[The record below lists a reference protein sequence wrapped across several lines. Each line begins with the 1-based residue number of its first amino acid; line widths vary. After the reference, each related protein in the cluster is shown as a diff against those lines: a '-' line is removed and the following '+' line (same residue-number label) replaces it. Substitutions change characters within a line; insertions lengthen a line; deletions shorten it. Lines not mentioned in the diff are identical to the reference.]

1 MAVSQRVLFGTNG
14 IRGVV
19 NQDLT
24 PEFAA
29 KVGVAIGTYFG
40 KGDVL
45 IGYDARTS
53 NILLSR
59 AVAAGA
65 MSCGCNIHDTGC
77 APTPAI
83 QYAVKHFG
91 MDGAIIV
98 TASHNPPEYNG
109 IKVVASDGVEIVR
122 EEEEKIEATFF
133 EDAFSRVPWSDVGRL
148 EAFPGI
154 LEAYKEAIKGHVDVE
169 AIQKRRF
176 NVVVDPTNSVGALV
190 TPDLLRELGCKV
202 TTINGNLDGHFPGR
216 TPEPRPDTLVQ
227 LSEAVKAFRADLG
240 VAHDGDADR
249 SMFADE
255 TGEVVLGDK
264 TGCII
269 IDWVLERH
277 PKAVVV
283 TPVSS
288 SRMVEDIVKRRGG
301 ELVWTEVGST
311 IVSRRMLAVN
321 SVISMEDNGGIFY
334 GPHQSVRD
342 GAMAAALMLNIM
354 VEKGRPL
361 SQLVEELPKYSII
374 KERVDVPNEKK
385 KQVLEGI
392 LEETKGMKRLTID
405 GVKVSFDDATVLIR
419 PSGTEAIYR
428 VNSEAGDEKRARELA
443 DWGVKLVK
451 KNL

>member
-1 MAVSQRVLFGTNG
+1 MTQRVLFGTNG
-14 IRGVV
+14 IRGIV

-29 KVGVAIGTYFG
+29 KVGAAIGTYFG
-40 KGDVL
+40 RSDIL

-53 NILLSR
+53 NVLLSR
-59 AVAAGA
+59 AVASGA
-65 MSCGCNIHDTGC
+65 LSCGCNVHDVGC
-77 APTPAI
+77 VPTPAI

-109 IKVVASDGVEIVR
+109 IKVVAKDGVEIVR
-122 EEEEKIEATFF
+122 GEEEKVEAIFF
-133 EDAFSRVPWSDVGRL
+133 EERFSRTVWSDVGRL
-148 EAFPGI
+148 EAFPGV
-154 LEAYKEAIKGHVDVE
+154 LEAYKEAVKSHVDVE
-169 AIQKRRF
+169 SIRKRRF
-176 NVVVDPTNSVGALV
+176 SVVVDSANSVGALV

-216 TPEPRPDTLVQ
+216 TPEPRPDTLIQ
-227 LSEAVKAFRADLG
+227 LSEAVKAFDADLG

-249 SMFADE
+249 CVFADE
-255 TGEVVLGDK
+255 TGEIVLGDK
-264 TGCII
+264 TGAII

-288 SRMVEDIVKRRGG
+288 SKIVEDIVKGRGG

-311 IVSRRMLAVN
+311 IVSRRMLEVD

-334 GPHQSVRD
+334 GPHQAVRD
-342 GAMAAALMLNIM
+342 GALAAALMLNILADRG
-354 VEKGRPL
+354 KAL
-361 SQLVEELPKYSII
+361 SKLVEALPRYSII
-374 KERVDVPNEKK
+374 KRRVDVPNEKK
-385 KQVLEGI
+385 QQILQGI
-392 LEETKGMKRLTID
+392 LKETEGMKRLTID

-428 VNSEAGDEKRARELA
+428 VNVEAGDEGRARELA
-443 DWGVKLVK
+443 DWGIKLVK
-451 KNL
+451 KYL

>member
-1 MAVSQRVLFGTNG
+1 MSQRVLFGTNG
-14 IRGVV
+14 IRGIV

-24 PEFAA
+24 PDFAA
-29 KVGVAIGTYFG
+29 KVGVALGTYFG
-40 KGDVL
+40 KSDIL
-45 IGYDARTS
+45 IGYDSRTS

-59 AVAAGA
+59 AVASGA
-65 MSCGCNIHDTGC
+65 MCCGCDVHDTGC

-109 IKVVASDGVEIVR
+109 IKVVAKDGVEILR
-122 EEEEKIEATFF
+122 GEEEKIEAIFF
-133 EDAFSRVPWSDVGRL
+133 GERFSRASWSEVGRL
-148 EAFPGI
+148 EAFPGV
-154 LEAYKEAIKGHVDVE
+154 LEAYKEAVKSHVDVE
-169 AIQKRRF
+169 LIQRRLF
-176 NVVVDPTNSVGALV
+176 NVVVDPVNSVGALV
-190 TPDLLRELGCKV
+190 TPELLRELGCKV

-216 TPEPRPDTLVQ
+216 APEPRPDTLIQ
-227 LSEAVKAFRADLG
+227 LSATVKALGADLG

-249 SMFADE
+249 CIFADE
-255 TGEVVLGDK
+255 TGKIVVGDK
-264 TGCII
+264 TGAII
-269 IDWVLERH
+269 IDWVLEKH

-288 SRMVEDIVKRRGG
+288 SKMVDDIVKRRGG

-311 IVSRRMLAVN
+311 IVSRRMMVIG
-321 SVISMEDNGGIFY
+321 SVIGMEDNGGIFY
-334 GPHQSVRD
+334 GPHQPVRD
-342 GAMAAALMLNIM
+342 GALAAALMLNILA
-354 VEKGRPL
+354 ERGKNL
-361 SQLVEELPKYSII
+361 SQLADELPKYSII

-385 KQVLEGI
+385 QQVLQGI
-392 LEETKGMKRLTID
+392 LEETKGLNRITID
-405 GVKVSFDDATVLIR
+405 GAKIFFDDATVLIR

-428 VNSEAGDEKRARELA
+428 VYAEAGSERRALEVA

>member
-133 EDAFSRVPWSDVGRL
+133 EDAFSRVPWSDV
-148 EAFPGI
+148 
-154 LEAYKEAIKGHVDVE
+154 
-169 AIQKRRF
+169 
-176 NVVVDPTNSVGALV
+176 
-190 TPDLLRELGCKV
+190 
-202 TTINGNLDGHFPGR
+202 
-216 TPEPRPDTLVQ
+216 
-227 LSEAVKAFRADLG
+227 
-240 VAHDGDADR
+240 
-249 SMFADE
+249 
-255 TGEVVLGDK
+255 
-264 TGCII
+264 
-269 IDWVLERH
+269 
-277 PKAVVV
+277 
-283 TPVSS
+283 
-288 SRMVEDIVKRRGG
+288 
-301 ELVWTEVGST
+301 
-311 IVSRRMLAVN
+311 
-321 SVISMEDNGGIFY
+321 
-334 GPHQSVRD
+334 
-342 GAMAAALMLNIM
+342 
-354 VEKGRPL
+354 
-361 SQLVEELPKYSII
+361 
-374 KERVDVPNEKK
+374 
-385 KQVLEGI
+385 
-392 LEETKGMKRLTID
+392 
-405 GVKVSFDDATVLIR
+405 
-419 PSGTEAIYR
+419 
-428 VNSEAGDEKRARELA
+428 
-443 DWGVKLVK
+443 
-451 KNL
+451 

>member
-1 MAVSQRVLFGTNG
+1 MYQRVLFGTNG
-14 IRGVV
+14 IRGIV

-29 KVGVAIGTYFG
+29 KVGAAIGTYFG
-40 KGDVL
+40 KSNIL

-59 AVAAGA
+59 AIAAGA

-109 IKVVASDGVEIVR
+109 IKVVAKDGVEIVKG
-122 EEEEKIEATFF
+122 EEEKIE
-133 EDAFSRVPWSDVGRL
+133 DAFFDDKFSRTPWSDVGKL
-148 EAFPGI
+148 EVFPGI
-154 LEAYKEAIKGHVDVE
+154 IEAYKKAVKSQVDVK
-169 AIQKRRF
+169 AIQKRHF
-176 NVVVDPTNSVGALV
+176 KVVVDPANSVGALV
-190 TPDLLRELGCKV
+190 TPDLLRELGCKT
-202 TTINGNLDGHFPGR
+202 TTINANLDGHFPGR
-216 TPEPRPDTLVQ
+216 TSEPRPDTLTQ
-227 LSEAVKAFRADLG
+227 LSAAVKAFGADLG

-249 SMFADE
+249 CIFADE
-255 TGEVVLGDK
+255 TGEVILGDK
-264 TGCII
+264 TGAII
-269 IDWVLERH
+269 IDWVLEKH

-288 SRMVEDIVKRRGG
+288 SKMVEDIVKKHDS
-301 ELVWTEVGST
+301 EVVWTEVGST
-311 IVSRRMLAVN
+311 VVSRRMLEVD

-334 GPHQSVRD
+334 GPHQPVRD
-342 GAMAAALMLNIM
+342 GAMSVALMLNIM
-354 VEKGRPL
+354 ADRAKPL
-361 SQLVEELPKYSII
+361 SKLIGELPKYSII
-374 KERVDVPNEKK
+374 KERVEVPNEKK
-385 KQVLEGI
+385 KQVLEKI
-392 LEETKGMKRLTID
+392 LEETKGLERLTMD
-405 GVKVSFDDATVLIR
+405 GVKVTFGQATVLIR

-428 VNSEAGDEKRARELA
+428 VVVEANDDKLARELA

-451 KNL
+451 NSL